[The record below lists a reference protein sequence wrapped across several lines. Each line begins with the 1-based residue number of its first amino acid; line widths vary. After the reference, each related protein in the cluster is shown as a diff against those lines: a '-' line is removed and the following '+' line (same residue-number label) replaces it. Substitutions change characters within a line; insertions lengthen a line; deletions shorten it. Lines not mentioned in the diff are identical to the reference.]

1 MTMHCTHFHE
11 NLFAY
16 HEGSLSDEMHQS
28 LKDHL
33 SSCDACVRLSAEF
46 ENLSNLI
53 DKERVSE
60 PSPFV
65 KTRILQRI
73 ESEFEHPE
81 TRKIPVFVRILQ
93 PALIAS
99 ALLAGILLG
108 SYSAKTGHASD
119 DQLLSKTDHIEF
131 LKTDLYISEMMDEDK
146 ILVLNK

>member
-16 HEGSLSDEMHQS
+16 HEGSLPDEIHQS

-33 SSCDACVRLSAEF
+33 SSCDACVQLNSEFKILSD
-46 ENLSNLI
+46 LI
-53 DKERVSE
+53 DDEKASE

-93 PALIAS
+93 PAMVAF
-99 ALLAGILLG
+99 ALLAGILIG
-108 SYSAKTGHASD
+108 SYSAKTGNASA
-119 DQLLSKTDHIEF
+119 DQLNNNADQIEF
-131 LKTDLYISEMMDEDK
+131 LKSDLYISEIMDEDK
-146 ILVLNK
+146 ILVLNN